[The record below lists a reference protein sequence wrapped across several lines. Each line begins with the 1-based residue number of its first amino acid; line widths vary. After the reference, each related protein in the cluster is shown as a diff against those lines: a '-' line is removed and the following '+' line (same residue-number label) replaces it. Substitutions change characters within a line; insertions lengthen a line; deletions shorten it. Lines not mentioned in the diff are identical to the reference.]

1 MGQLKPDTT
10 YIYEH
15 ADGITYAREFGAE
28 PDERFAIGATYDRR
42 THDGRPLHEHLQEDQ
57 LWGEIRRAAETN
69 KSVQYAL
76 EQCIIMYK
84 LSKEYENTYGNSKT

>member
-15 ADGITYAREFGAE
+15 ADGVTYAREFGAKRR
-28 PDERFAIGATYDRR
+28 ERFSIGATYDSR
-42 THDGRPLHEHLQEDQ
+42 TIDGRPLQDHLMEDK
-57 LWGEIRRAAETN
+57 LWSEIRRAANTN
-69 KSVQYAL
+69 KSIQYAL

>member
-42 THDGRPLHEHLQEDQ
+42 THDGRPLHEHL
-57 LWGEIRRAAETN
+57 
-69 KSVQYAL
+69 
-76 EQCIIMYK
+76 
-84 LSKEYENTYGNSKT
+84 